1 MSADLSAAFL
11 TVIDEVAHSIARS
24 MIWGNRDEKQRAWE
38 LAYDLNR
45 TLPGFVEQAK
55 DALRVHGHDAM
66 KVWVEPTVDDE
77 DRALARQQTSLRYA
91 LARHI
96 AGAYISGSD
105 DQVARAK
112 ELETDLD
119 RCGLNVDKKVDSL
132 VLEAARTR
140 PSQRGVGGRADD
152 CPF

>member
-1 MSADLSAAFL
+1 MSDELNTAFL
-11 TVIDEVAHSIARS
+11 TFVEESASGVARS
-24 MIWGNRDEKQRAWE
+24 MIWGNWHEKQRAWE
-38 LAYDLNR
+38 LGHDLDGV
-45 TLPGFVEQAK
+45 LPGFVEQVKAF
-55 DALRVHGHDAM
+55 LHRYGHDVK
-66 KVWVEPTVDDE
+66 KVWVQPSDGDQEKAE
-77 DRALARQQTSLRYA
+77 ERQKSSLRYA

-96 AGAYISGSD
+96 AGAYISGDD

-140 PSQRGVGGRADD
+140 PSQRGVGGRADT